1 MKKTLVPDIMEAF
14 RSLEAENDV
23 IVIEGAGSP
32 AEINLKSDDIVNMG
46 LASMVYAPVIL
57 VGDIDPGGVFAQL
70 YGTIMLLTED
80 ERARI
85 AGTVINKFRGDAEIL
100 RPGLSMLEELTK
112 VPVLGVVPY
121 ADIDIDDEDSLS
133 PKLAGGR
140 HDRPIDIA
148 VIRFPRISNFTDITP
163 LTAHPY
169 LGVRYVERPENF
181 GQPDLVILPG
191 TKNTLD
197 DLLWLRENGL
207 EARVLRHAQAGG
219 MVLGICG
226 GFQMLGESLSD
237 PEGSDS
243 GRAGSRMRGLGLLP
257 AVTIFSSQK
266 TRRQVKGSVCAGELA
281 GASVTG
287 YEIHMGET
295 RVANGTDP
303 FARVRYGTE
312 ADSYVRNRN
321 IFGSSDETRGDDEN
335 AAGSQADGCVNG
347 SVFGTYIHGLFDT
360 GELTEKL
367 ASYLMKKRGIAAD
380 SICVES
386 RTSYKERQYARLADI
401 VRRSL
406 DMEAVCRALR

>member
-1 MKKTLVPDIMEAF
+1 
-14 RSLEAENDV
+14 
-23 IVIEGAGSP
+23 VIEGAGSP

-46 LASMVYAPVIL
+46 LASMVDAPVIL

-100 RPGLSMLEELTK
+100 RPGLRMLEELTK

-207 EARVLRHAQAGG
+207 EARILRHAQAGG

-295 RVANGTDP
+295 RVANGTDS

-367 ASYLMKKRGIAAD
+367 ASYLMKKKGIAAD

>member
-1 MKKTLVPDIMEAF
+1 
-14 RSLEAENDV
+14 
-23 IVIEGAGSP
+23 
-32 AEINLKSDDIVNMG
+32 
-46 LASMVYAPVIL
+46 
-57 VGDIDPGGVFAQL
+57 
-70 YGTIMLLTED
+70 
-80 ERARI
+80 
-85 AGTVINKFRGDAEIL
+85 
-100 RPGLSMLEELTK
+100 MLEDLTK

-133 PKLAGGR
+133 PRLAGGS

-169 LGVRYVERPENF
+169 LGVRYVGRTSDF

-207 EARVLRHAQAGG
+207 ETRILRYAKAGG
-219 MVLGICG
+219 SVLGICG

-257 AVTIFSSQK
+257 VDTVFGSQK
-266 TRRQVKGSVCAGELA
+266 IRRQVTGSVCAGELA

-295 RVANGTDP
+295 RVADGAAP
-303 FARVRYGTE
+303 FANVRCDT
-312 ADSYVRNRN
+312 
-321 IFGSSDETRGDDEN
+321 
-335 AAGSQADGCVNG
+335 AAGSFEKARCETAPDSVARLGDNSGSYDKTHGDFKCAAAAQPDGCTNG

-360 GELTEKL
+360 GELTERL
-367 ASYLMKKRGIAAD
+367 ASYLMKKKGIAGDAI
-380 SICVES
+380 SVES
-386 RTSYKERQYARLADI
+386 RTSYKERQYARLAEI
-401 VRRSL
+401 VRGSL
-406 DMEAVCRALR
+406 DMETVYRSLR

>member
-1 MKKTLVPDIMEAF
+1 
-14 RSLEAENDV
+14 
-23 IVIEGAGSP
+23 
-32 AEINLKSDDIVNMG
+32 
-46 LASMVYAPVIL
+46 
-57 VGDIDPGGVFAQL
+57 
-70 YGTIMLLTED
+70 
-80 ERARI
+80 
-85 AGTVINKFRGDAEIL
+85 
-100 RPGLSMLEELTK
+100 
-112 VPVLGVVPY
+112 
-121 ADIDIDDEDSLS
+121 
-133 PKLAGGR
+133 
-140 HDRPIDIA
+140 
-148 VIRFPRISNFTDITP
+148 
-163 LTAHPY
+163 
-169 LGVRYVERPENF
+169 
-181 GQPDLVILPG
+181 
-191 TKNTLD
+191 
-197 DLLWLRENGL
+197 
-207 EARVLRHAQAGG
+207 
-219 MVLGICG
+219 
-226 GFQMLGESLSD
+226 MLGESLSD

-243 GRAGSRMRGLGLLP
+243 GIAGSRMRGLGLLP

-367 ASYLMKKRGIAAD
+367 ASYLMKKKGIAAD